1 MKKIINGKRYDTS
14 KAKEIG
20 YWSNNLSNHDF
31 NHCDEWLY
39 KKRTGEYFLYGE
51 GGPMTR
57 YAERVGDMWG
67 GGSEITPLSYE
78 DARQWAEEHLD
89 ADEYEAEFEIPDDDK
104 IVTSISLNPT
114 TYQRLKRRAAA
125 QNKSLG
131 EIIDELVK

>member
-89 ADEYEAEFEIPDDDK
+89 ADEYEAEFEVIEDDK
-104 IVTSISLNPT
+104 IVTSISLRPST
-114 TYQRLKRRAAA
+114 FQKLKAMSSE
-125 QNKSLG
+125 QNKPVG
-131 EIIDELVK
+131 EIIDALIK

>member
-20 YWSNNLSNHDF
+20 YWSNNLSNRDF

-67 GGSEITPLSYE
+67 GG
-78 DARQWAEEHLD
+78 
-89 ADEYEAEFEIPDDDK
+89 
-104 IVTSISLNPT
+104 
-114 TYQRLKRRAAA
+114 
-125 QNKSLG
+125 
-131 EIIDELVK
+131 

>member
-20 YWSNNLSNHDF
+20 YWSNNLSNRDF

-89 ADEYEAEFEIPDDDK
+89 ADEYEAEFEVIEDDK
-104 IVTSISLNPT
+104 IVTSISLRPST
-114 TYQRLKRRAAA
+114 FQKLKAMSSE
-125 QNKSLG
+125 QNKPVG
-131 EIIDELVK
+131 EIIDALIK